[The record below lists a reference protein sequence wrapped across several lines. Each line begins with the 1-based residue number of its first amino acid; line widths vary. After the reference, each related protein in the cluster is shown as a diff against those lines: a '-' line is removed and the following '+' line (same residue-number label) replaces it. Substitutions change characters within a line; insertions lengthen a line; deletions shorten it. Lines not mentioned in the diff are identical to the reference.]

1 MKVGFIQFDVKHNQQ
16 ENINSIEEYLKTLN
30 CDIVVL
36 PELCLCGYL
45 FDSKETLS
53 LVVEEVPYGEGTQK
67 MAELSRKY
75 NCTLI
80 FGLAEKSEK
89 GIYNTAV
96 VVSKGKYVGKYRKIH
111 LSDFEKGF
119 FERGNENKVFDLG
132 FCKIGVQICFD
143 LWFPEISR
151 EQLLQG
157 AYLFC
162 VPANFGGET
171 SASIA
176 VTRATENLTP
186 LVLCNRVGT
195 EKNALL
201 DAYFLG
207 KSFIAD
213 STGSLLCAAEKDKEL
228 AFSVEVELPKTHA
241 NIICKDFD
249 SEIRLHYK

>member
-16 ENINSIEEYLKTLN
+16 ENIDKIEKFLKKLH
-30 CDIVVL
+30 CDIVIL

-45 FDSKETLS
+45 FDSQEALSAAAET
-53 LVVEEVPYGEGTQK
+53 VPKGEGTKK
-67 MAELSRKY
+67 MAALSEKY

-89 GIYNTAV
+89 NIYNTAV

-119 FERGNENKVFDLG
+119 FERGNGNKVFDLG

-151 EQLLQG
+151 EQILQG
-157 AYLFC
+157 ANLFC
-162 VPANFGGET
+162 VLANFGGET

-176 VTRATENLTP
+176 ATRATENLTP

-213 STGSLLCAAEKDKEL
+213 STGSLFCEAEKDKEL
-228 AFSVEVELPKTHA
+228 AFSVEAELPKKHS